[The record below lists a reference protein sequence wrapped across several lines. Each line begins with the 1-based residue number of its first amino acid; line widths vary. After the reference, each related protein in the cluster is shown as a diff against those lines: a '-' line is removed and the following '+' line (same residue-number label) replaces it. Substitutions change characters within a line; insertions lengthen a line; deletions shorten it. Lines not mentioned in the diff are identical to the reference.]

1 MNFVGNICR
10 EVTKIACSRPR
21 NQRTSPRENALED
34 KGSRP
39 TIRSSNSLVVGNSKL
54 SPYPRHEPPSPESQ
68 SPGAVTI
75 GRISVQELNTRSQDF
90 TVPKIKAVSRSKGL
104 KNQLNMEGR
113 SERVKRPSMLDANVK
128 EKGRESRH
136 DAGAAKI
143 SVEVVLL
150 KNNRLGK
157 GIDMNMRCV
166 ETEVPWNCRNRVT
179 KMSSSSVTATM
190 ASGSVPGGDYQ
201 KLKTCSKVMNQRE
214 VTHENNLQTSDAF
227 QKHIEKMK
235 IRKRR
240 CQAQIKTSADVERSN
255 YSNFSGSLLD
265 CHAMKI
271 RNRLQVCI
279 AEFWICL
286 A

>member
-21 NQRTSPRENALED
+21 NQRTSPREKTLEG

-39 TIRSSNSLVVGNSKL
+39 TIRSSNSILVGNSKL
-54 SPYPRHEPPSPESQ
+54 RPYPRHEPPSPESQ
-68 SPGAVTI
+68 SLGTATI
-75 GRISVQELNTRSQDF
+75 GRINVQELNTRSQEF
-90 TVPKIKAVSRSKGL
+90 TAPKIKAVSQSKGL

-113 SERVKRPSMLDANVK
+113 SERVRRPSMLDATVK
-128 EKGRESRH
+128 EKARVSRH

-150 KNNRLGK
+150 QNNRLGK

-190 ASGSVPGGDYQ
+190 ASRSLPGGDDQ

-214 VTHENNLQTSDAF
+214 VTHGNSLQTSDAF
-227 QKHIEKMK
+227 QKHIEKMQ
-235 IRKRR
+235 IRKRK
-240 CQAQIKTSADVERSN
+240 CQAQVKTSADVERSN

-265 CHAMKI
+265 CHALKI

-279 AEFWICL
+279 AEF
-286 A
+286 